1 MTEKMVPLYQ
11 AEDVLQIK
19 LRDLLLDSEVHI
31 ETKIIHGEVCVDP
44 QKMMEA
50 NHFIEMKR
58 KGQNGKT

>member
-19 LRDLLLDSEVHI
+19 LRDLLMDSDIHI
-31 ETKIIHGEVCVDP
+31 ETKIIHGEVCVNP

-50 NHFIEMKR
+50 NHYIQMKQ
-58 KGQNGKT
+58 KEKNGK

>member
-19 LRDLLLDSEVHI
+19 LRDLLMDSDIHI
-31 ETKIIHGEVCVDP
+31 ETKIIHGEVCVNP

-50 NHFIEMKR
+50 NHFIQMKQ
-58 KGQNGKT
+58 KEKNGK